1 MIREERNMKEQ
12 MSVIADVLENT
23 RQTWDCSFHLKR
35 HIGDHS
41 YDIEIERKANR
52 LELTAKLPVTI
63 DLDKRSVWIDKVRRV
78 NEDVECGR
86 FSLNIDERAIYYRVY
101 SLCTSDDEVKDAEA
115 VKALLDCCDKVL
127 EAQGEAILAQKK
139 RRSMLEWFWDL
150 VEITD
155 NTDSEV
161 CE

>member
-1 MIREERNMKEQ
+1 MKEQ
-12 MSVIADVLENT
+12 MNVIADVLENN
-23 RQTWDCSFHLKR
+23 RQEWACLFHMKK
-35 HIGDHS
+35 HIWEHT
-41 YDIEIERKANR
+41 YDIDIERKANR
-52 LELTAKLPVTI
+52 LELTAKLPVTV
-63 DLDKRSVWIDKVRRV
+63 DADKRYAWIDKVRRA

-86 FSLNIDERAIYYRVY
+86 FSLNVDGRAIYYRVY
-101 SLCTSDDEVKDAEA
+101 SLYTSDGEVKDAEA
-115 VKALLDCCDKVL
+115 VKALLDCCDKAL

-139 RRSMLEWFWDL
+139 RRSLLERFWDL